1 MVDAE
6 VARGVGD
13 TVRLIVGH
21 VAAKVSHM
29 VGLDLS
35 VLHDQG
41 DDGGKLSGEEAESDA
56 DDASDTMDEMD
67 EDEGGRGEEE
77 DVYEEESEGQLRAAC
92 IREMR
97 ASTQL
102 GCEVYVEYCT
112 AARTSGFV
120 PDPLDRAQVD
130 GLTLQGSLEAYEQ
143 RYQALRKELV
153 HSGLFPPDRIRVQ
166 ANFDCFH
173 LLEAAARSCST
184 AQQCIGP
191 EQAQASPAAVQSSVQ
206 SSVLAPQLPKPAG
219 ARAAGSGGASQN
231 ASAHEMTGGGASR
244 NASGAGHTGPAG
256 QAAQHKRAMPVP
268 YKARSASW
276 GAGTRTLIGNF
287 EATGVGHAFPAR
299 HFPRIGSF
307 EVYVRGGRGRAV
319 ELVYSKLLLGKF
331 KPMALVAQDICRA
344 VVRAVAATELSVW
357 LVSLPLPP
365 TAPPAPWPCAYACP
379 CLRGGCRAQ
388 GRPHHARGAGR
399 WRVARCT
406 HMCAAWRTST
416 AKKRPGRW
424 RRDRGGERTG
434 CLTACCVTEAIV
446 REHILTA

>member
-244 NASGAGHTGPAG
+244 NASGASHTGLWARGTGPAG

-319 ELVYSKLLLGKF
+319 EQVYSKLLLGKF

-399 WRVARCT
+399 WRVATLDAHTCVRHGARARQRSGQGAGDAT
-406 HMCAAWRTST
+406 GAASVP
-416 AKKRPGRW
+416 AASPP
-424 RRDRGGERTG
+424 
-434 CLTACCVTEAIV
+434 AA
-446 REHILTA
+446 